1 MKILEAP
8 IKWLSFML
16 MLLGGVGML
25 LMMLQITADVF
36 MKHFFNQPIT
46 GTLEMVSFY
55 YMTSIIFLP
64 FAYIQTKRG
73 HIVVE
78 LIAQKMTPRGQLI
91 SQCFTD
97 VLMLVFLLLYVSSN
111 YDLAVFKMGF
121 GEAVEI
127 AEDDFLVW
135 PARWLLPVGGSLMI
149 IVLVLQMLR
158 NFPYL
163 FSGKT
168 PESGIA

>member
-16 MLLGGVGML
+16 MLLGGVAML
-25 LMMLQITADVF
+25 LMMFQITADVF

-55 YMTSIIFLP
+55 YMTGIIFLP

-97 VLMLVFLLLYVSSN
+97 VLMLIFLLLYVSSN

-121 GEAVEI
+121 DEAVEI

-135 PARWLLPVGGSLMI
+135 PARWMLPVGGSLMI